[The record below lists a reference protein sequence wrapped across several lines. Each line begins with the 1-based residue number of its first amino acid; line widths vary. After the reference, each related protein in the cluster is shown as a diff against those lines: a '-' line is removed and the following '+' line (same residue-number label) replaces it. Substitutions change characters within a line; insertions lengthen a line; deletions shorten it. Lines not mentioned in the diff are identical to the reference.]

1 MTYLAFFF
9 SPWVVWTLGMVA
21 SVWLLWVFYAAIMR
35 LKMVRDAGG
44 LNGRPWIKAFGY
56 FTLFI
61 GLVLDLFVNVVAG
74 SLVFRE
80 LPREWTLSSRLWRLS
95 NSPIG
100 WRQRW
105 ALAIRVALLDD
116 LDPAGIHRG

>member
-1 MTYLAFFF
+1 MSYLLF
-9 SPWVVWTLGMVA
+9 PLQVVVSIVF
-21 SVWLLWVFYAAIMR
+21 SVWLLWVFYAAVMR

-44 LNGRPWIKAFGY
+44 LEGKPWIKVFGY
-56 FTLFI
+56 TTLAV
-61 GLVLDLFVNVVAG
+61 GLALDFFVNVVAG
-74 SLVFRE
+74 TIVFRE

-95 NSPIG
+95 NESPD

-116 LDPAGIHRG
+116 IDPQGIHRG